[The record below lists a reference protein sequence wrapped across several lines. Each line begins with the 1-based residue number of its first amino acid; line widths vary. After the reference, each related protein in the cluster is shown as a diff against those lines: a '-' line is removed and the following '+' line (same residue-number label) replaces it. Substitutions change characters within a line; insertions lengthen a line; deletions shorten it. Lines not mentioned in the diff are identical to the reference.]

1 MVQFYNI
8 NDISLGEPSCSGH
21 IVYPD
26 AQYYSPESAENPVK
40 VIFKKNKHGNSQL
53 SRLEVAFAR
62 LARLF
67 LPENSTPMQH
77 LVVDDS
83 GTIVG
88 TVVQHLCYV
97 VAQKEGLAHSFYT
110 FKQPEEDC
118 ALESITV
125 DSAENIPLYFL
136 NKLPP
141 CFFNQL
147 LEAQKQGHISI
158 DYYSLASIFT
168 ASFALE
174 EDDLHKGN
182 FGFYL
187 VEKEGKPRAVFF
199 KIDHDLMFANSIMSF
214 YNPRFLHLVQDEH
227 AFDISADDLLRFPD
241 IKDSANYYWPT
252 RRAFLT
258 NPWSNKGY
266 HYSKELAAF
275 AQLNGIAEFNRGTW
289 LSYYK
294 DILFPQELFVACL
307 FDCFDE
313 HNPIDRADR
322 ALITQ
327 ELVARQAHLRS
338 VLFSIKEFRLF
349 VSTLSWEEQNFLS
362 SIVPVGS
369 SYHQYVTSELLHHR
383 RLCTKNN
390 EFRDGDTPLH
400 VAIRLGDYR
409 YDESIQKYGQWI
421 NQVNNDGKTPLEL
434 AVEKAQ
440 SSVVNPTD
448 VRKDA
453 RFTMRHL
460 LEHGAEPTRAFNLLY
475 QRVQIESCQFYTD
488 YLSRVKDVRTYQQF
502 KLVLRDIGENSSF
515 CLKARKELAVTCI
528 ASFINLNQHRPNFHN
543 MLIQLKRDINGVSS
557 EADCAGVKYIR
568 QLRSRL
574 WIIRKIRGLYGWS
587 STQSEIN
594 MMVNEQLDK
603 VQEKTANG
611 LSFFSSSPLV
621 RYTLEGVF
629 DDEQALKYAPGC

>member
-1 MVQFYNI
+1 MIQFYNI
-8 NDISLGEPSCSGH
+8 NDIVPGEPSRSGH

-26 AQYYSPESAENPVK
+26 AQYYSPESPEHPIK
-40 VIFKKNKHGNSQL
+40 VIFKKNKRGNSHL

-67 LPENSTPMQH
+67 LPEQSTPMQH
-77 LVVDDS
+77 LVVNDS
-83 GTIVG
+83 GNIVG

-110 FKQPEEDC
+110 FRQPEKDC
-118 ALESITV
+118 AYESITV
-125 DSAENIPLYFL
+125 DSAENIPFYFL

-141 CFFNQL
+141 CFFNRL
-147 LEAQKQGHISI
+147 LEAQKQGRINI

-187 VEKEGKPRAVFF
+187 VEKEGKPQAVFF

-214 YNPRFLHLVQDEH
+214 YDPRFLHLVQDEH
-227 AFDISADDLLRFPD
+227 AFDISADDLLHFPD

-252 RRAFLT
+252 KRAFLS

-266 HYSKELAAF
+266 HYASELAAF
-275 AQLNGIAEFNRGTW
+275 AQLNGIAEFNRATW

-294 DILFPQELFVACL
+294 DILFPKELFVACL
-307 FDCFDE
+307 SECFDE
-313 HNPIDRADR
+313 GKSIDRANR
-322 ALITQ
+322 VLITQ
-327 ELVARQAHLRS
+327 ELIARQSHLRT
-338 VLFSIKEFRLF
+338 VLFSIKEFRVF
-349 VSTLSWEEQNFLS
+349 VSTLSMEEQSFLS
-362 SIVPVGS
+362 SIAPVGS
-369 SYHQYVTSELLHHR
+369 SYHQYMVSELNYHQG
-383 RLCTKNN
+383 LCTTNN
-390 EFRDGDTPLH
+390 EFTDGDTPLH

-409 YDESIQKYGQWI
+409 YDETIQKYGQWI
-421 NQVNNDGKTPLEL
+421 NQVNNDGKTPLDL

-440 SSVVNPTD
+440 STPVYPKD

-453 RFTMRHL
+453 MFTMRHL
-460 LEHGAEPTRAFNLLY
+460 LEHGAEPTREFNLFY
-475 QRVQIESCQFYTD
+475 QRDQIESCQFHTNH
-488 YLSRVKDVRTYQQF
+488 LSRVQDVKTYQQL
-502 KLVLRDIGENSSF
+502 KLVLRDIGEDHSF
-515 CLKARKELAVTCI
+515 CLKARKELAVSCI
-528 ASFINLNQHRPNFHN
+528 ATFINLNKHRPNVQN
-543 MLIQLKRDINGVSS
+543 MLIQLKRDINGLSS
-557 EADCAGVKYIR
+557 ESDCAGVKYIR

-587 STQSEIN
+587 STQGEIN
-594 MMVNEQLDK
+594 MMINEQLDK
-603 VQEKTANG
+603 LQEKPANG

-621 RYTLEGVF
+621 RYALEGVC
-629 DDEQALKYAPGC
+629 DDEPALKYSL